1 MSVSFPFDDSK
12 MFPDLDSH
20 HSEEDIFSYNQD
32 SPDLMGD
39 DADDLFG
46 SMKIN
51 NTSSTPYSD
60 ATQVNNDRP
69 KETIRELVYYCGPV
83 ILVDFENLKI
93 EAFRGQIFKGM
104 GAGVRG

>member
-1 MSVSFPFDDSK
+1 

-39 DADDLFG
+39 DPDDLFG

-60 ATQVNNDRP
+60 ATQVRNERSIADTNNIKYID
-69 KETIRELVYYCGPV
+69 T
-83 ILVDFENLKI
+83 N
-93 EAFRGQIFKGM
+93 QIK
-104 GAGVRG
+104 